1 MCSLYSFSR
10 PVPCSPVM
18 GLLMAILPGC
28 TLSPAR
34 TRCNIGWATFWN
46 AILFMMERLA
56 EGNSRMVSN
65 RKNLESFMF
74 SS

>member
-10 PVPCSPVM
+10 PVPCSPIM

-34 TRCNIGWATFWN
+34 TRCNIGWAIF
-46 AILFMMERLA
+46 LERDLVHDGA
-56 EGNSRMVSN
+56 VGGREFQDG
-65 RKNLESFMF
+65 EQ
-74 SS
+74 